1 MTIELAVSDVNFR
14 DRLLAICHKMRV
26 ELTETVTEH

>member
-1 MTIELAVSDVNFR
+1 MTIVLAVSDVNFR
-14 DRLLAICHKMRV
+14 DRLLVICHKMSV